1 MLCFM
6 LHIPKL
12 KNSVE
17 NPEMVTGNIQDKLLA
32 IYFMS
37 IPCKFSKS
45 DSSIIIIAQGI
56 FTIRLCVFMLCNNMI
71 LMKYSSMNSTVEVSG
86 HPHTWVVTLIPC
98 LLYSQGEM
106 MGELQSWVWMLW
118 KRKQYQVLPE
128 SCSAH
133 SPVTICT
140 RLI

>member
-1 MLCFM
+1 M

-86 HPHTWVVTLIPC
+86 HPHT
-98 LLYSQGEM
+98 
-106 MGELQSWVWMLW
+106 
-118 KRKQYQVLPE
+118 
-128 SCSAH
+128 
-133 SPVTICT
+133 
-140 RLI
+140 